1 VVLNQKKPP
10 KGNKM
15 PLDKKERL
23 ELVLDGMKLIQLIA
37 QMSKDGWS
45 KEEKEELLKALR
57 KFSLK
62 LAVDA
67 LD

>member
-1 VVLNQKKPP
+1 
-10 KGNKM
+10 M

-23 ELVLDGMKLIQLIA
+23 ELVLDGMKLIHLIA
-37 QMSKDGWS
+37 QISKDGWS

-62 LAVDA
+62 LAIDA

>member
-1 VVLNQKKPP
+1 
-10 KGNKM
+10 M
-15 PLDKKERL
+15 LDKKEKAELIL
-23 ELVLDGMKLIQLIA
+23 EGIKLIHLISGMA
-37 QMSKDGWS
+37 KDGWT

-62 LAVDA
+62 LAIDI